1 MTAAS
6 NSGYHRVPAR
16 SSSLGIGGSI
26 RRRRPAAGASFAAGG
41 PSAPRG
47 VPVTDP
53 EQGPG
58 LTAAAAMAAAV
69 RQELTSPGSV
79 SAQRQLS
86 LFLADRTAHQ
96 LADTYEHA

>member
-69 RQELTSPGSV
+69 RQELTSPWSV
-79 SAQRQLS
+79 SAQQQLS
-86 LFLADRTAHQ
+86 LFLAERTAHQ
-96 LADTYEHA
+96 LADPYELA

>member
-1 MTAAS
+1 MAS
-6 NSGYHRVPAR
+6 
-16 SSSLGIGGSI
+16 
-26 RRRRPAAGASFAAGG
+26 ASVDRFGDADPPLAFSAAGG
-41 PSAPRG
+41 PSAARG

-79 SAQRQLS
+79 SAQQQLS
-86 LFLADRTAHQ
+86 LFLAERTAHQ
-96 LADTYEHA
+96 LADPYEHA